1 MNPNIS
7 IICKLIREYQKNN
20 NITDQCM
27 TNTQFLYTFI
37 KNNFPNMDVHV
48 KAVICCA
55 DIGNDTIKNIIHL
68 MIVVD
73 GQYYEPSYDTYKL
86 QGRKYFTTIKDLL
99 EGFVPNTLIKDNLK
113 EIVSPFMRFVDLEK
127 RMNSGEFLICDAELY
142 DNYIDCMDDFFTSL
156 GATTIRVAELIN

>member
-1 MNPNIS
+1 MNPHITAICNI
-7 IICKLIREYQKNN
+7 IREYQKNN

-37 KNNFPNMDVHV
+37 KDNFPNMDVKA

-73 GQYYEPSYDTYKL
+73 GQYYEPSYDTYHL

-99 EGFVPNTLIKDNLK
+99 DGFVPNKLIKDNLK
-113 EIVSPFMRFVDLEK
+113 DIITPYLHFVDIEK
-127 RMNSGEFLICDAELY
+127 RINDGEFLICDMDLY
-142 DNYIDCMDDFFTSL
+142 DNYIDCIDEFFKSL